1 MRGEWAMCELCRHRF
16 GDKFRFSSGT
26 IAVFQWRSEG
36 FPTGASHPD
45 GAGSAGR
52 RSPLPGNR
60 RALVNM
66 GGSAGREIRLL
77 FL

>member
-1 MRGEWAMCELCRHRF
+1 M
-16 GDKFRFSSGT
+16 
-26 IAVFQWRSEG
+26 FQWRSEG